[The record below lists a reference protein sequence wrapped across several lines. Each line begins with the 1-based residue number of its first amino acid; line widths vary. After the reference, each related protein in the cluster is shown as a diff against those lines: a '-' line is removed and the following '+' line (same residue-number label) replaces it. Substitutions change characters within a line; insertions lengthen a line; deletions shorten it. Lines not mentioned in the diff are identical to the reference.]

1 MAREKG
7 DDLEFG
13 SDSFLDVVANI
24 VGILIILIVV
34 AGIKAGA
41 APVAVSRVADYLRKH
56 PATAPAAVK
65 TTATAKATPP
75 VKSASPAAPA
85 ARPPLI
91 IPESPELSRQAE
103 DLKAEFAALKSDCQA
118 STAQIGATTSEEKEI
133 DRRIA
138 KLKRAIEEESGEL
151 NHEQVQL
158 AEAESR
164 LEHEKTGLLQ
174 LEVDVQK
181 AEAQKPTVKTLEH
194 RLTPLSR
201 VIRGKELHFQL
212 LNNRVA
218 YLPIQELMERLG
230 PAIAEQRSRLYREG
244 MQQGQLGPVA
254 GFRMDYIVHVRRLST
269 IDELRQGS
277 STSLELSKWRLVPEP
292 DLDTE
297 GADEALKPGSDFLRF
312 LRGADADT
320 TITFWV
326 YPDSFSIYRRLQ
338 DFAHHENFTVAARP
352 LPHGYPIT
360 GAPTGSRSSGQ

>member
-1 MAREKG
+1 M
-7 DDLEFG
+7 
-13 SDSFLDVVANI
+13 
-24 VGILIILIVV
+24 GILIILIVV

-41 APVAVSRVADYLRKH
+41 APVAASRVADYLRKH
-56 PATAPAAVK
+56 PATAPAAASVK
-65 TTATAKATPP
+65 TPAPAPAKP
-75 VKSASPAAPA
+75 ASAAPVS
-85 ARPPLI
+85 RPPLI
-91 IPESPELSRQAE
+91 VPQSPELVRQAE
-103 DLKAEFAALKSDCQA
+103 GLKAEFAALESDCQA
-118 STAQIGATTSEEKEI
+118 SAVQIGATFSEEKEI

-138 KLKRAIEEESGEL
+138 KVKRAIEEESGAL
-151 NHEQVQL
+151 SQEQEQL
-158 AEAESR
+158 ADAESR

-174 LEVDVQK
+174 LEVDVQNADAK
-181 AEAQKPTVKTLEH
+181 KPPVKTLEH
-194 RLTPLSR
+194 KLTPLSR

-218 YLPIQELMERLG
+218 YLPIQELMERMG

-244 MQQGQLGPVA
+244 VQLGQVGPVA

-277 STSLELSKWRLVPEP
+277 STALELSKWRLVPEP

-326 YPDSFSIYRRLQ
+326 YPDSFPLYRRLQ
-338 DFAHHENFTVAARP
+338 EFAHHENFTVAARP

>member
-1 MAREKG
+1 MSRER
-7 DDLEFG
+7 DDDIEFG

-41 APVAVSRVADYLRKH
+41 SPVAASRVADYLRKH
-56 PATAPAAVK
+56 PVAVSAAAAVK
-65 TTATAKATPP
+65 APAPAKPATPAFP
-75 VKSASPAAPA
+75 VSRPA
-85 ARPPLI
+85 LI
-91 IPESPELSRQAE
+91 IPQSPELVRKAE
-103 DLKAEFAALKSDCQA
+103 KLKAEFASLDSDCQT
-118 STAQIGATTSEEKEI
+118 SVAQIGTTVSEEKEI
-133 DRRIA
+133 ARRIA
-138 KLKRAIEEESGEL
+138 KLKRALEEESRGL
-151 NHEQVQL
+151 NQEHQQL
-158 AEAESR
+158 ADAASR

-181 AEAQKPTVKTLEH
+181 AEAKKPPVQTLEH
-194 RLTPLSR
+194 KLTPLSR
-201 VIRGKELHFQL
+201 VIQGKELHFQM

-218 YLPIQELMERLG
+218 YLPIQELMERMR

-244 MQQGQLGPVA
+244 VQQGDVGPVA
-254 GFRMDYIVHVRRLST
+254 GFRLDYIVRVRRLST

-277 STSLELSKWRLVPEP
+277 STALELSQWRVVPEP

-326 YPDSFSIYRRLQ
+326 YPDSFKIYRRLQ
-338 DFAHHENFTVAARP
+338 EFAHHENFTVAARP
-352 LPHGYPIT
+352 LPMGVPI
-360 GAPTGSRSSGQ
+360 AGSPQGTRSAGQ